1 MNNTLDSMKSERLS
15 LATEAKSITEAA
27 RGKRALTE
35 SEKSRLNVILGRVAE
50 IDAQLQAH
58 DDTQATVAAINA
70 AFAGKAGED
79 IEAAKALR
87 AAGATGASEGYLRP
101 ASAKSVSLAL
111 AKTAQRKGNAPG
123 GIKSIGDGQTLVGQ
137 DFVDEPIAMGRP
149 ATGWL
154 DVVPA
159 IKVASPEFAYLRQS
173 SRDPQAKAVARG
185 EVKPTSAMGLA
196 RIEDH
201 LRVYATLSEP
211 LHVYDLEDNHALTA
225 WVGTELAYSLYL
237 GVERDFLVG
246 SGAGESITGLANTPG
261 IQTQAFV
268 SSAIVSLRS
277 AITAAETAGHTPDAI
292 FMSAAAWQAIELDPL
307 VTNEFSASP
316 IDRVTRTLWGVRV
329 VVSNAVPTGTAILKS
344 AGSVQ
349 LVTDERGP
357 MAEFGMSGNSFS
369 TNTVLLRVEGRYAS
383 KILAPLGIVKVDLA

>member
-1 MNNTLDSMKSERLS
+1 MTNILNERDA
-15 LATEAKSITEAA
+15 LATEAKSITAAA
-27 RGKRALTE
+27 RGKRALTVA
-35 SEKSRLNVILGRVAE
+35 EKARLDTILDRVAN
-50 IDAQLQAH
+50 IDAELKMFGEN
-58 DDTQATVAAINA
+58 TERVNAINA
-70 AFAGKAGED
+70 MFAGKAGED
-79 IEAAKALR
+79 VEAAKALR
-87 AAGATGASEGYLRP
+87 AAGSTGASEGFLRP

-123 GIKSIGDGQTLVGQ
+123 GIKAIGDGQTLVGQ
-137 DFVDEPIAMGRP
+137 DFVDEPVAMGRP
-149 ATGWL
+149 ASSWL

-173 SRDPQAKAVARG
+173 ARDPQAKAVARG

-211 LHVYDLEDNHALTA
+211 LYVYDLEDNESLTQ

-246 SGAGESITGLANTPG
+246 SGTGEAMTGLVNTAG
-261 IQTQAFV
+261 IQSQAFV
-268 SSAIVSLRS
+268 SSAIVSVRS
-277 AITAAETAGHTPDAI
+277 AITAAETAGHTPDAV
-292 FMSAAAWQAIELDPL
+292 FMNAADWQSIELDPL

-329 VVSNAVPTGTAILKS
+329 VVSNAVPAGTAILKS
-344 AGSVQ
+344 AGSVS

-357 MAEFGMSGNSFS
+357 LAEFGMSGESFS
-369 TNTVLLRVEGRYAS
+369 LNQVLLRVEGRYAS
-383 KILAPLGIVKVDLA
+383 KVTAPLGIVSIALKA